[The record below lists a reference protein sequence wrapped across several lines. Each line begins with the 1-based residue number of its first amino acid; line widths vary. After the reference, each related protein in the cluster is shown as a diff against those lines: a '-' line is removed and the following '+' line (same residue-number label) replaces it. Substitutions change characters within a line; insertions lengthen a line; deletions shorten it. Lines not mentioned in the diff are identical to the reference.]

1 MQFFIVL
8 LRLLL
13 DRLTSHREDRAAI
26 AARADGRLEQVPTR
40 WAQWVEQCYRW
51 MSVSPGS
58 HGSAKVARSRGDTA
72 RRLKSQSSS

>member
-13 DRLTSHREDRAAI
+13 DRLTSLREERVAI
-26 AARADGRLEQVPTR
+26 AARADGRLKQVPTR

-51 MSVSPGS
+51 MSESPGCN
-58 HGSAKVARSRGDTA
+58 GSARVARSRGDTA
-72 RRLKSQSSS
+72 RRPRSS